1 MKKEILILMI
11 PVIFYSLAA
20 KSDEVILDDLIVI
33 GNFGGDSAAALCVGN
48 ECIDGEDFA
57 FDSVKLKTNDPTI
70 KFEDT
75 SSSSSFPTNDWS
87 MGITDNGA
95 PDAAQFLIKDL
106 SAATTVLLMEAGA
119 NGGIALGSGSTV
131 EADAISVGSTGSEK
145 RIVNVADGVDDS
157 DAVTT
162 GQFNAFSDAIS
173 VNFAAE
179 LAADKAEL
187 DDQLSDLQDDIA
199 SLSSRLDAVIDQL
212 NGN

>member
-1 MKKEILILMI
+1 MMNKRILILIVPMA
-11 PVIFYSLAA
+11 FYSLAA
-20 KSDEVILDDLIVI
+20 KSDEVILDNLIINGTNNASV
-33 GNFGGDSAAALCVGN
+33 CVGN
-48 ECIDGEDFA
+48 ECIDGEVFGPDT
-57 FDSVKLKTNDPTI
+57 VKLKTNDPTI

-131 EADAISVGSTGSEK
+131 ETAAISVGSTGSER
-145 RIVNVADGVDDS
+145 RIVNVADGVDDN
-157 DAVTT
+157 DAATM
-162 GQFNAFSDAIS
+162 GQFNAFSDAINN
-173 VNFAAE
+173 NFATE
-179 LAADKAEL
+179 LAADRTAL
-187 DDQLSDLQDDIA
+187 DDQLSGLQNNLN

-212 NGN
+212 N

>member
-1 MKKEILILMI
+1 MNKRILILIVPMA
-11 PVIFYSLAA
+11 FYSLAA
-20 KSDEVILDDLIVI
+20 KSDEVILDNLIINGTNNASV
-33 GNFGGDSAAALCVGN
+33 CVGN
-48 ECIDGEDFA
+48 ECIDGEVFGPDT
-57 FDSVKLKTNDPTI
+57 VKLKTNDPTI

-131 EADAISVGSTGSEK
+131 ETAAISVGSTGSER
-145 RIVNVADGVDDS
+145 RIVNVADGVDDN
-157 DAVTT
+157 DAATM
-162 GQFNAFSDAIS
+162 GQFNAFSDAINN
-173 VNFAAE
+173 NFATE
-179 LAADKAEL
+179 LAADRTAL
-187 DDQLSDLQDDIA
+187 DDQLSGLQNNLN

-212 NGN
+212 N